1 MKKTFLML
9 VTAAGVLVTPLFA
22 AEIRYAYDER
32 RQLTSVVRDGRD
44 AFGYGYDLA
53 GNLRWASIGCKTNV
67 YESNCLNQYTTVTD
81 GDGNVHHL
89 AYDED
94 GNLIED
100 ARFMYSWDSA
110 GRLKEAISS
119 SLDGGVA
126 INNHYDAFG
135 RRVQKDVYL
144 LLSPDRK
151 PQTRDVSTTR
161 YFYDGTK
168 LVLEQIETADGHV
181 YQTEYFW
188 GKDLSGTLD
197 GADGVGGLL
206 YVKVD
211 GVPYVPLYGIS
222 NIEAYC
228 NTNGQ
233 IVAGLTYSPYG
244 QMVSGHGP
252 PALFRRLH
260 IWFSTKYLDHETSL
274 YYFGKRFYSPFLCR
288 WLNQDPRGE
297 SGGINLYAFC
307 CNNPVNNFDPD
318 GCAYFAKRRI
328 HGGKFQNLAAKVLQC
343 PFVSDL
349 ADSGNFEIAHEQL
362 FYEDGSGNIGW
373 GMDADETGRGDFMRN
388 EPYDGYVTREGG
400 YNDCIMHI
408 AEGLVGRPDHY
419 QAWTGPKSKC
429 NCQDYCDKLRNK
441 YNEIKNSQ
449 EVRCKCKL
457 PIIVR

>member
-1 MKKTFLML
+1 MRSVQTIVLL
-9 VTAAGVLVTPLFA
+9 AVGVLPTSLFA

-32 RQLTSVVRDGRD
+32 KQLTSVVRDGCE

-53 GNLRWASIGCKTNV
+53 GNLLWASIGCKTNV
-67 YESNCLNQYTTVTD
+67 YETNCRNQ
-81 GDGNVHHL
+81 
-89 AYDED
+89 
-94 GNLIED
+94 
-100 ARFMYSWDSA
+100 
-110 GRLKEAISS
+110 
-119 SLDGGVA
+119 
-126 INNHYDAFG
+126 
-135 RRVQKDVYL
+135 
-144 LLSPDRK
+144 
-151 PQTRDVSTTR
+151 
-161 YFYDGTK
+161 
-168 LVLEQIETADGHV
+168 
-181 YQTEYFW
+181 
-188 GKDLSGTLD
+188 
-197 GADGVGGLL
+197 
-206 YVKVD
+206 VD

-233 IVAGLTYSPYG
+233 VIASRTYSPYG
-244 QMVSGHGP
+244 QLVSGYGP
-252 PALFRRLH
+252 PALYRRLH
-260 IWFSTKYLDHETSL
+260 IWFASKYHDEETGL

-328 HGGKFQNLAAKVLQC
+328 NGGKFQNLASRVLQC

-408 AEGLVGRPDHY
+408 AEGLIGRPDHY